1 MAERSFMEGAP
12 RKAAL
17 SQAAGTPGQH
27 VAAGSIAIPWLGG
40 VGRRAFLA
48 ALPAIACATVP
59 RSLRAEHPGT
69 FEQADGLAIFFVVVP
84 AAFALVHP
92 PQHTG
97 RGMHGDVPEGR
108 YVHHLLVAVFDS
120 ATGMRITNAKVTA
133 VVQGGL
139 QPSATRIEL
148 EAMVVGGGQA
158 YGGFASLPPR
168 DRYRIEIE
176 VARPGVAPV
185 RAVFSHQ
192 HLQP

>member
-1 MAERSFMEGAP
+1 MVERSCMQSAP
-12 RKAAL
+12 RNEAPL
-17 SQAAGTPGQH
+17 RAAGTPGRH
-27 VAAGSIAIPWLGG
+27 IAAGSIAIPRPAG
-40 VGRRAFLA
+40 VGRRAFLGT
-48 ALPAIACATVP
+48 LSAIAFATVP

-69 FEQADGLAIFFVVVP
+69 FKQADGLAIYFVVVP
-84 AAFALVHP
+84 AAFALGHP
-92 PQHTG
+92 AQHTG
-97 RGMHGDVPEGR
+97 RGMHGDVPQGR

-139 QPSATRIEL
+139 QSSATRIEL